1 MTLASI
7 AYVLLLGVLGVL
19 GFLVVGLLLL
29 KVYYERQRFVY
40 LCRKLPGPP
49 AHWLFGNMR
58 DTSPGHQ
65 NLIDNV
71 NWMNKYGSGKLHCVW
86 ISFFVPVVLTTH
98 PDTVKVILKLDTPK
112 GIGYKMVEPWLGYSV
127 LTSHGKVWK
136 RKRKLVTPAFHFQI
150 LKSYMSIYESCCT
163 ILLDQW
169 QDHADQY
176 DDFDLFPSI
185 TNLTLDIIGFCAFGF
200 DINAQQH
207 KNQEY
212 VDAVRALSS
221 LTYVRGFNP
230 LYYFDWIWQL
240 SAPGRLFAK
249 STKIV
254 HELPERVI
262 GNRRK
267 MLERGEE
274 TGFEV
279 RGKRY
284 TDLVGILLEARD
296 ADTDQPLESREIREE
311 VDTFMFEGH
320 DTTASGI
327 SWTLYHLAAHPDVQE
342 KAYEE
347 IDRVLGDK
355 TCPAYEDLSSLP
367 YMTCVLKESM
377 RLFPPVPAIGR
388 TLDQDLEMDGYVIPK
403 GCQVEIMPYVSH
415 RNPLVWDDPE
425 VFDPYRFDATNP
437 AIATRDPFAAIPF
450 SAEIGRASCR
460 ERV

>member
-1 MTLASI
+1 
-7 AYVLLLGVLGVL
+7 
-19 GFLVVGLLLL
+19 
-29 KVYYERQRFVY
+29 
-40 LCRKLPGPP
+40 
-49 AHWLFGNMR
+49 
-58 DTSPGHQ
+58 
-65 NLIDNV
+65 
-71 NWMNKYGSGKLHCVW
+71 
-86 ISFFVPVVLTTH
+86 
-98 PDTVKVILKLDTPK
+98 
-112 GIGYKMVEPWLGYSV
+112 
-127 LTSHGKVWK
+127 
-136 RKRKLVTPAFHFQI
+136 
-150 LKSYMSIYESCCT
+150 
-163 ILLDQW
+163 
-169 QDHADQY
+169 
-176 DDFDLFPSI
+176 
-185 TNLTLDIIGFCAFGF
+185 
-200 DINAQQH
+200 
-207 KNQEY
+207 
-212 VDAVRALSS
+212 
-221 LTYVRGFNP
+221 
-230 LYYFDWIWQL
+230 
-240 SAPGRLFAK
+240 
-249 STKIV
+249 
-254 HELPERVI
+254 
-262 GNRRK
+262 

-450 SAEIGRASCR
+450 SAGPRNCVGQHFAMNEEKTIISMILKRF
-460 ERV
+460 RVELVKEHKVVLEPHLVSRPQNGIRVRLRSR